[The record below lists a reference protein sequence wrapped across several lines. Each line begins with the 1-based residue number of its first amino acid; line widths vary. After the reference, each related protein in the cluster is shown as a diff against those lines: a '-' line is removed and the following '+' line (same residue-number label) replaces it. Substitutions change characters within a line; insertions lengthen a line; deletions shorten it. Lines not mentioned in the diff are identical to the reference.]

1 MTGRDYYELLSSK
14 LVAIYDER
22 EASTIARYIIEDV
35 TTHKFWSEEALNE
48 QEKTILDHATEK
60 LLRNEPWQYVGGY
73 ADFYGL
79 KFNVCKHVLIPRPE
93 TEELVF
99 LALDIIKKE
108 KLTSALD
115 IGTGSGIIPITLAKK
130 SSIVDVFAIDIS
142 LDALEVAKSNAIK
155 HDVDVKFSYAD
166 ILDEKAWV
174 KLPVVDMVISNPPY
188 IIQAEKH
195 KMHPNV
201 LDYEPHIAL
210 FVADDPLLFYK
221 AIVKFT
227 MNHQKEN
234 CIILV
239 EINEKY
245 AEEVCEMMQNS
256 GLRDVFAIKDMQ
268 DKDRMVIARK

>member
-1 MTGRDYYELLSSK
+1 
-14 LVAIYDER
+14 
-22 EASTIARYIIEDV
+22 
-35 TTHKFWSEEALNE
+35 
-48 QEKTILDHATEK
+48 
-60 LLRNEPWQYVGGY
+60 
-73 ADFYGL
+73 
-79 KFNVCKHVLIPRPE
+79 
-93 TEELVF
+93 
-99 LALDIIKKE
+99 
-108 KLTSALD
+108 
-115 IGTGSGIIPITLAKK
+115 
-130 SSIVDVFAIDIS
+130 
-142 LDALEVAKSNAIK
+142 
-155 HDVDVKFSYAD
+155 D